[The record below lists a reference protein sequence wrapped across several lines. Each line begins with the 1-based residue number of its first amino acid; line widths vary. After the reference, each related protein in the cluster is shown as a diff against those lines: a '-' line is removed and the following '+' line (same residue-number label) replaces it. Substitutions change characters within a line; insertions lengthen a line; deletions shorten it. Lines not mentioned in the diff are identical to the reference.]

1 MQLNEAIKIRLENL
15 MKEKNISSKYEIS
28 CGAGLC
34 VKVCK
39 TAPSKYTT
47 YNQC

>member
-1 MQLNEAIKIRLENL
+1 
-15 MKEKNISSKYEIS
+15 MKEKNISSKYEIPKIKIIWNFFVS
-28 CGAGLC
+28 KL
-34 VKVCK
+34 KESK